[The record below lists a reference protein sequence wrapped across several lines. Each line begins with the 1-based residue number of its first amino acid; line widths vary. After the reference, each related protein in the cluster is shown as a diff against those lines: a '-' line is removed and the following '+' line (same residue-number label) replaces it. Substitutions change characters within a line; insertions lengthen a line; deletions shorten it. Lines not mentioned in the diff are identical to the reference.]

1 VDLKFEISDLKLR
14 RSRVAGK
21 FALLLFAS
29 LTLMSGCI
37 ADGRS
42 RLPEQRVTY
51 KPVEEAQNPAFLKQ
65 PAVASV
71 HGATFDQVWQAI
83 YRVTRNAGYY
93 PELEDYRSGLFMTRP
108 FVSSQWFEPWRR
120 DVGSFEQII
129 AASLATMRRTV
140 YWKVEADPTGGFIA
154 RPKVLVERYTLV
166 EHRITS
172 NAEYQEVFTL
182 TTLELRNQRDRTSD
196 PASWVTTAA
205 PPTYWYAIGRD
216 EPLERRLAKEA
227 QDRVSGS

>member
-1 VDLKFEISDLKLR
+1 MISNFKFRISDLKPGL
-14 RSRVAGK
+14 SL
-21 FALLLFAS
+21 ALLGCIVCV
-29 LTLMSGCI
+29 SGCI
-37 ADGRS
+37 ADGKS

-51 KPVEEAQNPAFLKQ
+51 KPVEEARLPTYLRK

-120 DVGSFEQII
+120 DVGSFEQVI
-129 AASLATMRRTV
+129 AASLATLRRTV
-140 YWKVEADPTGGFIA
+140 YWKVEADPNGGFVA
-154 RPKVLVERYTLV
+154 KPKVVVERFTLV

-172 NAEYQEVFTL
+172 NAEYQEIFAL
-182 TTLELRNQRDRTSD
+182 TDIELRNQRDRESD
-196 PASWVTTAA
+196 PASFAAGAA
-205 PPTYWYAIGRD
+205 PPAYWYAIGRD